1 MQSTVHESSATSEMV
16 AILDAGSQYG
26 KLIDRRLRELN
37 VATVLL
43 PLDTPVERLAHFK
56 ALIISGGPE
65 SVYSPT
71 APPFDPRLFTY
82 TFEDVTAL
90 ASTQK
95 RRPPIL
101 GICYGMQLMNYVFEG
116 KVEQKDAREDG
127 QFVVRIDTA
136 SPLFAGL
143 LPEERVLLTHGDSL
157 DEAGVAP
164 GFQVIARSGSIVA
177 GIQCVERKLYGLQ
190 FHPEV
195 DLTENG
201 RRVLENF
208 VVHIAGVAQ
217 TFSVEDR
224 QGKAIE
230 EIQKAAGEDK
240 HVLALV
246 SGGVD
251 SSVLAAL
258 LHRALPAD
266 RITAIHID
274 HGFMRKDESKGVVEA
289 LRGINVDLQV
299 IDAATTFA
307 SATLPPPK
315 GTGKRLDAVVNP
327 EEKRQI
333 IGDTFMTVADQAVAK
348 LKLPTDS
355 VLLAQGTL
363 RPDLIE
369 SASGMVS
376 GKAAVIK
383 THHNDTH
390 LVRLLRAQGRVVEP
404 LKDYHK
410 DEVRVLGALLGLPE
424 SLVWRQPFPGP
435 GLAVRILC
443 TEKPYIGS
451 DEEWQKTNT
460 MLRSILAY
468 HTLATESDVHTVIT
482 RMLARQEDSERLH
495 TITARGNIKGMVLP
509 IQSVGVQGDGRSYSH
524 PVALFYEGGSGD
536 KRGNGQ
542 KDIPWD
548 DLMFLASIIPRYAH
562 GVNRAVLMFGEKP
575 TSEEPVITPTHLTPD
590 VLDQL
595 READAIVNEQLLTH
609 GLMRKISQVP
619 VVLVPLPVMNEGHR
633 SVVIRTLITNDFMT
647 GHVAKPGSDLPE
659 AVLETM
665 VQRLLQVPGIARVAY
680 DLTPKPPAT
689 TEWE

>member
-1 MQSTVHESSATSEMV
+1 MHGEVV

-37 VATVLL
+37 IATVLL

-56 ALIISGGPE
+56 AIVISGGPD

-71 APPFDPRLFTY
+71 APAYDPRLFVY
-82 TFEDVTAL
+82 EFDD
-90 ASTQK
+90 SSSS
-95 RRPPIL
+95 RPPIL
-101 GICYGMQLMNYVFEG
+101 GICYGMQLMNHIFKG
-116 KVEQKDAREDG
+116 KVEKKEAREDG
-127 QFVVRIDTA
+127 QFTIEIDTT

-143 LPEERVLLTHGDSL
+143 QAEEKVLLTHGDSL

-164 GFQVIARSGSIVA
+164 GFQVIARSGGIVA
-177 GIQCVERKLYGLQ
+177 GIQSVERKLYGLQ

-201 RRVLENF
+201 RRILENF
-208 VVHIAGVAQ
+208 VVGIAGVAQ
-217 TFSVEDR
+217 SFTVEDR
-224 QGKAIE
+224 QQKAIA
-230 EIQKAAGEDK
+230 EIRQAAGDDK

-251 SSVLAAL
+251 SSVLVAL

-266 RITAIHID
+266 RITALHVD
-274 HGFMRKDESKGVVEA
+274 HGFMRKNESTGVVEA
-289 LRGINVDLQV
+289 LKAINVDLKV
-299 IDAATTFA
+299 VNAAETFAAATQ
-307 SATLPPPK
+307 PPPK
-315 GTGKRLDAVVNP
+315 GTGKRLDSSVNP

-333 IGDTFMTVADQAVAK
+333 IGDTFMTVADEAVAG
-348 LKLPTDS
+348 LNLPVDK
-355 VLLAQGTL
+355 VILAQGTL

-390 LVRLLRAQGRVVEP
+390 LVRRLRDQGRVVEP

-410 DEVRVLGALLGLPE
+410 DEVRVLGTLLGLPE

-443 TEKPYIGS
+443 TEKPYIGT
-451 DEEWQKTNT
+451 DEEWNKAKS
-460 MLRSILAY
+460 MLQAILEFDK
-468 HTLATESDVHTVIT
+468 LPSDSSVQGMIT
-482 RMLARQEDSERLH
+482 RALPRQAKDAERLRD
-495 TITARGNIKGMVLP
+495 IAARGDIKGMVLP

-524 PVALFYEGGSGD
+524 PVALFHEGGSGD
-536 KRGNGQ
+536 KKGNDQ
-542 KDIPWD
+542 KSIPWG
-548 DLMFLASIIPRYAH
+548 DLAFLAAIIPRYVH
-562 GVNRAVLMFGEKP
+562 GVNRVVLMFGAKP
-575 TSEEPVITPTHLTPD
+575 SSEEPVITPTHLTPD

-595 READAIVNEQLLTH
+595 READAVVNEELANH
-609 GLMRKISQVP
+609 DLMRKISQVP
-619 VVLVPLPVMNEGHR
+619 VVLIPLPMDEPVGHR
-633 SVVIRTLITNDFMT
+633 SIVIRTLITNDFMT
-647 GHVAKPGSDLPE
+647 GHVAQPGVDIPE
-659 AVLETM
+659 AVVEVM
-665 VQRLLQVPGIARVAY
+665 AKRLLLVPGVARVAY